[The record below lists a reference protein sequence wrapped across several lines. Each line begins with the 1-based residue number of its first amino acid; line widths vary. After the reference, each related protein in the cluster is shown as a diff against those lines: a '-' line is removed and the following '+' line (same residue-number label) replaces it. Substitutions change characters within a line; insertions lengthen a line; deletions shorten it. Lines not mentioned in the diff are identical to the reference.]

1 MDSTKKSIAERERTA
16 KLIAKIRASIRKK
29 HRALKTDMMEKSLWR
44 NDLYLEISTIPII
57 EPLKQIVRN
66 TEREGEI
73 DMIYDDNVCK
83 QIWYANEK
91 DNCDEIEK
99 SQLSIES
106 LRNYIHNN
114 GLYLNPDH
122 YDAKERKIEHVAA
135 PKFDTDA
142 VNKRYIERT
151 LRDSRNEIEKMF
163 KTLGNDMIVRALQG
177 TKEKVSEMEKSL
189 NVLKNAV
196 TIESLKEMLDMI
208 EKSVKRIGHE
218 MIVCALKNVMMNEAL
233 EKTIPDM
240 INKSVQPI
248 GNDISK
254 MKKDIAKVQ
263 NDTKK
268 LLRDARKDTSKV

>member
-1 MDSTKKSIAERERTA
+1 MSVNKFGMQMR
-16 KLIAKIRASIRKK
+16 
-29 HRALKTDMMEKSLWR
+29 
-44 NDLYLEISTIPII
+44 
-57 EPLKQIVRN
+57 
-66 TEREGEI
+66 
-73 DMIYDDNVCK
+73 
-83 QIWYANEK
+83 K
-91 DNCDEIEK
+91 DNYDEIEK

-122 YDAKERKIEHVAA
+122 YDVKERKIEHVAT
-135 PKFDTDA
+135 PEFDTDA

-163 KTLGNDMIVRALQG
+163 KTLGNDMIVHALQG
-177 TKEKVSEMEKSL
+177 TKEKVSEMEKSF

-196 TIESLKEMLDMI
+196 TIESLKEMVLDLI

-218 MIVCALKNVMMNEAL
+218 MIVSALKNVVMNIAL
-233 EKTIPDM
+233 KTYTIPDM

-248 GNDISK
+248 ENDITK

-268 LLRDARKDTSKV
+268 LLRDAKKDTIHESVK